1 MNKKFLTLCLVF
13 SFLYTAQATAIE
25 LSKHLTTIVDPNP
38 IVRVA
43 PKYPRNTAKSRR
55 EGWATLSFVIEKN
68 GSVSNVLVT
77 ETSGSKDFA
86 QASIK
91 AVAKWKYKPAME
103 NGEAI
108 QQCLN
113 SVRMDFRMDK
123 KGDDGKSG
131 VSRRFQKK
139 YNLALAA
146 LDKKDYP
153 AVEQYIN
160 KMFENNRRH
169 LSENNY
175 LHTLAAGYA
184 KAIKDP
190 EQRLY
195 HLESISLHKSK
206 DMTPQRKL
214 AILNARFLLAIQ
226 LNKFQKAFKT
236 YNQLKKLTV
245 AKPYLLK
252 YENIIA
258 KSDAFIGGE
267 KDIVIEANIKQ
278 QDFWQYALMRNEF
291 SLTDIN
297 GSLNKLD
304 IRCANKRHVYTVENN
319 NTWKIPKVWK
329 NCSLYVYGE
338 DDTSFTLTEHPNKS

>member
-1 MNKKFLTLCLVF
+1 MNKKLLTLCLVF

-25 LSKHLTTIVDPNP
+25 LSKHLTTIVNPNP
-38 IVRVA
+38 IVKVV
-43 PKYPRNTAKSRR
+43 PKYTIRAARSGR
-55 EGWATLSFVIEKN
+55 EGWAKLSFVIEKD

-77 ETSGSKDFA
+77 ESSGSEDLA
-86 QASIK
+86 QEAIK

-108 QQCLN
+108 QQCAN
-113 SVRMDFRMDK
+113 SVRLDFRVRA
-123 KGDDGKSG
+123 KGSG
-131 VSRRFQKK
+131 VTRRFQKK
-139 YNLALAA
+139 YKLALAA

-160 KMFENNRRH
+160 KMFENNKRH

-214 AILNARFLLAIQ
+214 AILNGRFLLAIQ
-226 LNKFQKAFKT
+226 LNKFQKALKT
-236 YNQLKKLTV
+236 YTQLKKLTV

-278 QDFWQYALMRNEF
+278 QDFWQYALVRNEF

-329 NCSLYVYGE
+329 HCSLFVYGE
-338 DDTSFTLTEHPNKS
+338 DDTSFTLTEHPIKS